1 MLAIIKT
8 GSKQFKVSEGQEIFV
23 EKLPLEID
31 QIHVFDK
38 VLALEDNKNNIENDK
53 NKKIILGTPFI
64 DNAKVETKVIKHGKN
79 KKIIV
84 FKYKRRKKYRL
95 KKGHRQLYTK
105 LLITKITF

>member
-23 EKLPLEID
+23 EKLPIEID